1 MNPQRGVSQLWTAT
15 ETMIRA
21 VARQAEAE
29 GVRRAKIIEA
39 DGEQQEVKEIAAPG
53 AGMGDR
59 R

>member
-1 MNPQRGVSQLWTAT
+1 LKHVNLD
-15 ETMIRA
+15 ETMIRV